1 MLKVKLEL
9 SDLALKYKLALEAV
23 IGSNMFIPS
32 YTLNGKVQIGDKEY
46 HATYNDISKGL
57 TEHVLSYYPN
67 LKDKIDN
74 FKVDYPYY
82 QKNLDTRIISL
93 NAPYIK
99 MPEDYF
105 NE

>member
-1 MLKVKLEL
+1 MLKARLEL
-9 SDLALKYKLALEAV
+9 SEIALKYKLILETV
-23 IGSNMFIPS
+23 IGSNTFIPS

-46 HATYNDISKGL
+46 RATYNDISKGL
-57 TEHVLSYYPN
+57 TEYVLAYYTN
-67 LKDKIDN
+67 LKDEIDN

-82 QKNLDTRIISL
+82 QKNLDTRIIDL
-93 NAPYIK
+93 NKPYIK